1 MGGPEGGTRLSFSP
15 RVALPLHGRRECG
28 NSRMVA
34 LPHCVLPPWGRRR
47 VPGDAFLGEDKLGV
61 GGCQPATTPLI
72 VDLPAMLLEVMCQ
85 SPHPALQGT
94 RPPPFWCGL
103 PSGAGPASVPL
114 QCALP
119 SRRSSRLSEPC
130 VWKSH
135 RMGPGLL
142 QAGGPWRIPDP
153 PPPSTPPAPLSLKSE
168 PSHAYRAE
176 LLTQKPVWGKGG
188 GFWLSF
194 GGGIVQQAPSQPP

>member
-1 MGGPEGGTRLSFSP
+1 MSVTSLRSSGDPAPSLLVWFALRSWP
-15 RVALPLHGRRECG
+15 RRC
-28 NSRMVA
+28 
-34 LPHCVLPPWGRRR
+34 
-47 VPGDAFLGEDKLGV
+47 AFAV
-61 GGCQPATTPLI
+61 
-72 VDLPAMLLEVMCQ
+72 
-85 SPHPALQGT
+85 
-94 RPPPFWCGL
+94 
-103 PSGAGPASVPL
+103 
-114 QCALP
+114 CALP

-176 LLTQKPVWGKGG
+176 LLTQKPVWGEGG
-188 GFWLSF
+188 PFGFLSEEGLF
-194 GGGIVQQAPSQPP
+194 SKHPASPLKAGLVWRLHIQNPWKTLNRSLSGATERPL

>member
-1 MGGPEGGTRLSFSP
+1 
-15 RVALPLHGRRECG
+15 
-28 NSRMVA
+28 MVA

-47 VPGDAFLGEDKLGV
+47 VPGAAFLGEDKLGV

-103 PSGAGPASVPL
+103 PSGAGPAGVPL
-114 QCALP
+114 QCVLP

-176 LLTQKPVWGKGG
+176 LLTQKPVWGEGG
-188 GFWLSF
+188 AFGFLSEEGLF
-194 GGGIVQQAPSQPP
+194 SKHPASPLKAGLVWRLHIQNPWKTLNRSLSGATERPL